1 MHEALAPQCAFAGCT
16 CLRYTPVTA
25 GTVNGAPSAP
35 TGPTAGELIAAGKR
49 SGSKRTVALAEKIHG
64 LVLDLRGRL
73 AEDRLR
79 SEAKLAKEREKDG
92 VRREVADLEVKLA
105 AARAK
110 LRGRIPSPIESAPA
124 VADTRQLSCTRPGC
138 DRIFA
143 SGQAR
148 AMHERRAHDGFD
160 PRAAKAG

>member
-110 LRGRIPSPIESAPA
+110 LHGRTVPDDAPSPRAASPC
-124 VADTRQLSCTRPGC
+124 SRPGC
-138 DRIFA
+138 DRTFA

-160 PRAAKAG
+160 PRAATAG